1 MFFLYFRYIRISI
14 RNILWKLN
22 ESLHLIIPYLHSL
35 HSDTATGKQRTAD
48 NTAFQQIHSNS
59 TRPDYLGFA
68 GLLKWLLEVE
78 VLKSTSSQIPQFQ
91 VTKTG
96 AIIAPIKLQHSRWQ
110 FSANASTHDNHTN
123 MFPGAGLSPL
133 SPPPSS
139 KTSKLSWCCGVAAE
153 CWQCQVELA
162 TKVRSR
168 RFHNHGEGPY

>member
-1 MFFLYFRYIRISI
+1 M
-14 RNILWKLN
+14 ILKLR
-22 ESLHLIIPYLHSL
+22 EGSFPLLFSTAHCSAAVSPQAGCHQQQWPGAQSVITPWWLITILHSL
-35 HSDTATGKQRTAD
+35 HSDTATSKQWTAD

-68 GLLKWLLEVE
+68 GLLKWLLEV
-78 VLKSTSSQIPQFQ
+78 LKSTSSQIPQSQ

-96 AIIAPIKLQHSRWQ
+96 SIIAPIKLQHSRWQ

-139 KTSKLSWCCGVAAE
+139 KTSKLSWCCGVAVE
-153 CWQCQVELA
+153 CWQ
-162 TKVRSR
+162 
-168 RFHNHGEGPY
+168 